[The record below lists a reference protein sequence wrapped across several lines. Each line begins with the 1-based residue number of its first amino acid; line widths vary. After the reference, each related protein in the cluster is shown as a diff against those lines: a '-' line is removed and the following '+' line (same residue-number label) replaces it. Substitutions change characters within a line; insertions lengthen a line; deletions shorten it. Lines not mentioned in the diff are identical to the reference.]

1 LTAVPGASPLQI
13 ETARQA
19 AAAVLQRMGRAA
31 EAELVRKGCGD
42 DFLEVRAALLA
53 TEQTATRV
61 ALLERALHC
70 YADPD
75 FWDAEPCEAM
85 LAYHDRGDVAR
96 AALRGRDGFAQ
107 HRD

>member
-1 LTAVPGASPLQI
+1 MDTLRSQI
-13 ETARQA
+13 EAARQA
-19 AAAVLQRMGRAA
+19 AATVLAAMGRAA
-31 EAELVRKGCGD
+31 EAEMVVRGQGD
-42 DFLEVRAALLA
+42 DFLEVRTALLA
-53 TEQTATRV
+53 VQRASSRV

-75 FWDAEPCEAM
+75 FWEAEPCEAM

>member
-1 LTAVPGASPLQI
+1 MVAACAPVLA
-13 ETARQA
+13 ARQA
-19 AAAVLQRMGRAA
+19 AAAVLADIGRAA
-31 EAELVRKGCGD
+31 DAEIVARGQGD
-42 DFLEVRAALLA
+42 DFLEVRTALRA
-53 TEQTATRV
+53 VEQAHRRL

-85 LAYHDRGDVAR
+85 LAYHDRGYIAR

>member
-1 LTAVPGASPLQI
+1 MFSQL
-13 ETARQA
+13 EFARQA
-19 AAAVLQRMGRAA
+19 AAAVLAETGRAA
-31 EAELVRKGCGD
+31 EADMVVRGQGD
-42 DFLEVRAALLA
+42 DFLEVRTALLA
-53 TEQTATRV
+53 VQRAGSRV

>member
-1 LTAVPGASPLQI
+1 MASPSSQI
-13 ETARQA
+13 EAARQA
-19 AAAVLQRMGRAA
+19 AAAVLVDLGRLA
-31 EAELVRKGCGD
+31 EAGMVARGQGD

-53 TEQTATRV
+53 VRRASSRV